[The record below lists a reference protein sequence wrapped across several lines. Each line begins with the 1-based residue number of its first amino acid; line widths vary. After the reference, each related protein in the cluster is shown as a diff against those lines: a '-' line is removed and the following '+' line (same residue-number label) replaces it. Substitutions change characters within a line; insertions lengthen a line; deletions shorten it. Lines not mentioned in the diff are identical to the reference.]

1 MNKKRE
7 KVIPPF
13 LALFTLAATATAT
26 ATSRHTSS
34 GPNKNREQSKH
45 FSQYPRLRQIA
56 NEYSAPPGFSAHQK
70 DKGIP
75 FIAKSIEARTGNAYT
90 IAVDIPQAFNF
101 PSIANGL
108 ALNIFI
114 DGQHFPSRVIHKYTI
129 NSPSLSSVIKS
140 RAKDGTHQ
148 AMPIF
153 SDIQTIKKANK
164 ATVEK
169 DIKHIKKIGAIE
181 VHLEFINGAEIDK
194 DATEFTPQDYTSIDV
209 AHKTIIK
216 SGQAISHRIRYREL
230 VKKAIKLI
238 FYSHKTIPSDKV
250 IGC

>member
-1 MNKKRE
+1 MLK
-7 KVIPPF
+7 
-13 LALFTLAATATAT
+13 TAPI
-26 ATSRHTSS
+26 RPCRSS
-34 GPNKNREQSKH
+34 
-45 FSQYPRLRQIA
+45 
-56 NEYSAPPGFSAHQK
+56 
-70 DKGIP
+70 
-75 FIAKSIEARTGNAYT
+75 
-90 IAVDIPQAFNF
+90 
-101 PSIANGL
+101 
-108 ALNIFI
+108 
-114 DGQHFPSRVIHKYTI
+114 
-129 NSPSLSSVIKS
+129 
-140 RAKDGTHQ
+140 
-148 AMPIF
+148 PIF
-153 SDIQTIKKANK
+153 KPVYPSTPSEYLIPTDPNIVKKANK